1 MKKKQSLPSVFF
13 NASVLLAG
21 LNSPSGGS
29 AKLLKW
35 VKQKKISGI
44 ISEIVLDEAIR
55 HAEKIKHQKGEAQ
68 KKIVDIF
75 SQVAPPPRLSSVE
88 KFKEVV
94 IDYGD
99 AHILASCYEEKVDYL
114 VTLDKKHLLSLSKKI
129 KSFKIVSPKQLIEKL
144 S

>member
-1 MKKKQSLPSVFF
+1 MTRKQSPSSVFF

-35 VKQKKISGI
+35 IKQKKITGI
-44 ISEIVLDEAIR
+44 ISEIVLDEALQ
-55 HAEKIKHQKGEAQ
+55 HAEKIKHQKKEMQ
-68 KKIVDIF
+68 KKILETFD
-75 SQVAPPPRLSSVE
+75 QVAPPPKLSSVE
-88 KFKEVV
+88 KFKEVI

-99 AHILASCYEEKVDYL
+99 AHILASCQEEKADFL

-129 KSFKIVSPKQLIEKL
+129 KPFKIVSPKQLIEKL